1 MHVLSP
7 LLSAA
12 SSLHWPASWQIA
24 ACGRLAPPIVADK
37 PGCGCRVDA
46 GKVELDGARYLNFN
60 LPFSIS
66 QLVWIEA
73 ILVGGAEIYRNR
85 ELDPETRI
93 YPGMLSSQ
101 ALRYRLQLQ
110 NLPQSLAWQCDRQ
123 LGPAVVWACS
133 WSALRKAIAEPLI
146 LLSPAQN

>member
-1 MHVLSP
+1 MCPGEARSLACPFHAAYKQDHACLNASS

-12 SSLHWPASWQIA
+12 SKLNCPASPDRTP
-24 ACGRLAPPIVADK
+24 ACGWLPRSIVADK
-37 PGCGCRVDA
+37 PGCACRVDA

-85 ELDPETRI
+85 ELDPEARI
-93 YPGMLSSQ
+93 YPGALSLQ
-101 ALRYRLQLQ
+101 ALLH
-110 NLPQSLAWQCDRQ
+110 C
-123 LGPAVVWACS
+123 C
-133 WSALRKAIAEPLI
+133 
-146 LLSPAQN
+146 